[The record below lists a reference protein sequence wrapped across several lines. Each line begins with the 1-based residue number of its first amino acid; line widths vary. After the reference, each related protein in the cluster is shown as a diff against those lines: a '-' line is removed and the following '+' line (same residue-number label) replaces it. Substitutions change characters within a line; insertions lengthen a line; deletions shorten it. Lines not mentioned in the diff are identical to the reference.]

1 MDNPLNNDDYIAGVL
16 AATTGDLEVQLVAE
30 GHNDSTATTYSWYWT
45 DDARNSKCHAL
56 LVEKTKTRTNRFCE
70 SCPQDDRT
78 AFAQAF
84 LNTLRSGNPENDA
97 SAWFSIL
104 VDGWVDPEWISVE
117 ILKEILE
124 RGAAALQT
132 DFDFEVWAVN
142 GGLQNRPKRRR
153 RK

>member
-1 MDNPLNNDDYIAGVL
+1 MDNPLNNDDYVAGVL

-30 GHNDSTATTYSWYWT
+30 GLNESTATTYSWYWIN
-45 DDARNSKCHAL
+45 DARNSKCHAL
-56 LVEKTKTRTNRFCE
+56 LVGKTETSTNWFCE

-84 LNTLRSGNPENDA
+84 LKTLRPGNPEDDA
-97 SAWFSIL
+97 SVWYSIL

-117 ILKEILE
+117 ILKDILE
-124 RGAAALQT
+124 KGAATLQI
-132 DFDFEVWAVN
+132 DFNFDVWAVN